1 MSADFVKEQVGGRMR
16 ARSGT
21 ARAAPSNKLSEAE
34 RERVLAIANEPA
46 HASLA
51 PHQIVPRLADQ
62 GVYVASES
70 TFYRVLKA
78 ANQQHGRGR
87 ARRPS
92 RRVVTTHRADGT
104 EPAVVL
110 GHHLVADHG
119 EGAVLLLVHDER
131 YPQPQAGGQRGACKR
146 DIGARGT
153 PAGERLPA

>member
-1 MSADFVKEQVGGRMR
+1 MELIDEAVAAGARRERACEELGVSVRTVQRWSHCAQDGRPG
-16 ARSGT
+16 AV
-21 ARAAPSNKLSEAE
+21 RAAPSNKLSDAE
-34 RERVLAIANEPA
+34 REQVLAIANQPE

-92 RRVVTTHRADGT
+92 RRVVTTHRADG
-104 EPAVVL
+104 PNQL
-110 GHHLVADHG
+110 W
-119 EGAVLLLVHDER
+119 
-131 YPQPQAGGQRGACKR
+131 C
-146 DIGARGT
+146 
-153 PAGERLPA
+153 